1 MGTTEGVIKYDPNIK
16 DFHSSN
22 FEPIT
27 HISGVRLFLK
37 DTNWTKVSPE
47 IDSIS
52 LLPKNLKVKYQTTH
66 FTFDYIGIKL
76 SNPSSVRYKYMLEG
90 FDESWS
96 SSTDAT
102 FATYSNLPSGKY
114 TFKVIAG
121 DVMGIWNKSPAV
133 FSFEILPPFWT
144 KWWFVLL
151 CVLAGLLILWGI
163 FRWRVT
169 ELRKKHQTQQLEY
182 KSKLLLLEHQS
193 LNSSMNRH
201 FIFNALNSIQYYM
214 NKEDKFSAHKYLS
227 RFAKLI
233 RMNLDSSMSNLVPV
247 SEEIDRLDLYLQIE
261 LMRFEGKFQYSIN
274 IAEDI
279 DTESIEIPPMLL
291 QPYVENSILHGI
303 LPADKT
309 GQIDIRIEHGPDQS
323 IIFSIQDNGI
333 GIEESKARKL
343 LKKSPHVSRGTSIT
357 AQRIQLLGAMNNIN
371 ITING
376 PFELRDAKNAV
387 SGTRV
392 ELIIH

>member
-1 MGTTEGVIKYDPNIK
+1 
-16 DFHSSN
+16 
-22 FEPIT
+22 
-27 HISGVRLFLK
+27 
-37 DTNWTKVSPE
+37 
-47 IDSIS
+47 
-52 LLPKNLKVKYQTTH
+52 
-66 FTFDYIGIKL
+66 
-76 SNPSSVRYKYMLEG
+76 
-90 FDESWS
+90 
-96 SSTDAT
+96 
-102 FATYSNLPSGKY
+102 
-114 TFKVIAG
+114 
-121 DVMGIWNKSPAV
+121 
-133 FSFEILPPFWT
+133 
-144 KWWFVLL
+144 
-151 CVLAGLLILWGI
+151 
-163 FRWRVT
+163 
-169 ELRKKHQTQQLEY
+169 
-182 KSKLLLLEHQS
+182 
-193 LNSSMNRH
+193 MNRH

-261 LMRFEGKFQYSIN
+261 LMRFEGKFQYSIS

-291 QPYVENSILHGI
+291 QPYVENCILHGI
-303 LPADKT
+303 LPADKP

-376 PFELRDAKNAV
+376 PFELKDVKNAV
-387 SGTRV
+387 LGTRV
-392 ELIIH
+392 ELVIH